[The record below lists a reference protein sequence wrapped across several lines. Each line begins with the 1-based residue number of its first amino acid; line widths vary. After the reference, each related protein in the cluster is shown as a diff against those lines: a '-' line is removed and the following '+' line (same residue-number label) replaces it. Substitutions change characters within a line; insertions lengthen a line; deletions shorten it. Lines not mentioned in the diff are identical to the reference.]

1 MKPLVHVQRIASNAY
16 SYRISAAG
24 AQATGDSVTFDSLER
39 CLFDAGASLD
49 QYFASVELKLDG
61 LFIGQYATLAL
72 RRHPS
77 VVAQR
82 IRQHFQ
88 PVRAALQLRGD

>member
-16 SYRISAAG
+16 TYRISTHG
-24 AQATGDSVTFDSLER
+24 DQASDDSATFDSLER

-61 LFIGQYATLAL
+61 LFIGQYATQAL
-72 RRHPS
+72 RSHPT

-82 IRQHFQ
+82 IRQHFH
-88 PVRAALQLRGD
+88 PARSTD